1 MQKQSRP
8 FLLTGLILSIIAYV
22 AIFVAYFLS
31 IVTLLGLAGQEA
43 LVDTAIALVIVMA
56 ILVMIFSLL
65 GLIFAAV
72 SISRCKLSP
81 QEFAG
86 KKGLIITTFVF
97 NVIIAVFLLIG
108 LINTFSA
115 LTLIL
120 LIVMILAAVFIM
132 IDVAKNKKLLEET
145 QNVQS
150 SQVAEA
156 KVEENKED
164 K

>member
-22 AIFVAYFLS
+22 AIFVAYLLS

-72 SISRCKLSP
+72 SISRWKLSP

-132 IDVAKNKKLLEET
+132 IDVAKNKKLLAET